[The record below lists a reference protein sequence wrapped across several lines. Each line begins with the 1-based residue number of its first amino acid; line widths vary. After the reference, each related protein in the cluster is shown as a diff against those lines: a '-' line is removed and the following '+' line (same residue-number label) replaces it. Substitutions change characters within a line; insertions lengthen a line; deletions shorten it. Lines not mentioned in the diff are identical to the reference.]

1 MKKFLS
7 IFTLLGL
14 LVLFTACNEDSPH
27 ASQTVFVP
35 ATTQKKVYSPAPP
48 QPIHFNSLE
57 EAKDFILSDDPDLS
71 NYQDDWQEAY
81 KQMIAKFRKE
91 GFFPY
96 VEVDG
101 GKEIR
106 SVCLHPQVD
115 FEDVG
120 VNHAYSYKGHDFVSF
135 IYFMREDIE
144 NKAESGILNYLNWRL
159 NTNLTDYK
167 DETIVFNGQKVKVV
181 FSSSSLNQIIF
192 IVNENMYVN
201 VQSKA
206 TEAEIID
213 FIEHMAIEKF
223 SLA

>member
-106 SVCLHPQVD
+106 SVCLHP
-115 FEDVG
+115 ELNIESVG
-120 VNHAYSYKGHDFVSF
+120 TNHAYSYKGHDFVSF
-135 IYFMREDIE
+135 IYFIKEGHED
-144 NKAESGILNYLNWRL
+144 KTQPGIADYI
-159 NTNLTDYK
+159 TSIYPGSLTDYK
-167 DETIVFNGQKVKVV
+167 YKEVTLVLNDQKVNAI
-181 FSSSSLNQIIF
+181 FRSLSSGTTQTLFIF
-192 IVNENMYVN
+192 NNEFFVN

-213 FIEHMAIEKF
+213 ASKTI
-223 SLA
+223 